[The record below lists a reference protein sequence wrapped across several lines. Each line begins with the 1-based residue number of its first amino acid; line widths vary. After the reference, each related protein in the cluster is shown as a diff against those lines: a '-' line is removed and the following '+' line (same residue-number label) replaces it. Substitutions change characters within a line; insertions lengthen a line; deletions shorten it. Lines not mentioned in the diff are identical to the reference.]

1 MVFVMKFVWVI
12 CMVGVV
18 AGYAHAEKRD
28 YHAQPFRLAVAIG
41 DSVTAGGTA
50 LSPEQCWVSLLA
62 GLINESQMKPVEI
75 VNNGIGANLISPRS
89 TLYDKSQKPSAL
101 ERYQEHVIAYRPDLV
116 LIAYGLGDALAG
128 SPLAPFLED
137 LRHIV
142 LDIKKQTGAVIVIV
156 NACFMTAF
164 DRHEPFNRASVASIE
179 GSNAALKSLA
189 EECDVLYADV
199 FSAQGMA
206 PWTVDPVDGV
216 HPNNLGHR
224 LIANRVFETLA
235 QNCSGLSEKTLELRK
250 TFKPW
255 RPTREKQI
263 QREFFE
269 KQHEKEK
276 K

>member
-1 MVFVMKFVWVI
+1 MVFRMRSVFVIGLLLVI
-12 CMVGVV
+12 TTSI
-18 AGYAHAEKRD
+18 HAEKRD
-28 YHAQPFRLAVAIG
+28 YRSQPFRMAVAIG

-89 TLYDKSQKPSAL
+89 ALYDRSQKPSAL

-128 SPLAPFLED
+128 SALAPFLED
-137 LRHIV
+137 LRRIV
-142 LDIKKQTGAVIVIV
+142 LDTKQQTGAVIVIV
-156 NACFMTAF
+156 NASFMTAF
-164 DRHEPFNRASVASIE
+164 ERHEPFNRASVASIE
-179 GSNAALKSLA
+179 GFNAALKRLA

-199 FSAQGMA
+199 YGALGMA
-206 PWTVDPVDGV
+206 SWTVDPVDGV

-269 KQHEKEK
+269 KKQK
-276 K
+276 

>member
-1 MVFVMKFVWVI
+1 MVCRMRSVFVIAVLVVLTRFV
-12 CMVGVV
+12 
-18 AGYAHAEKRD
+18 HAEKRD
-28 YHAQPFRLAVAIG
+28 YRSQPFRVGVAIG

-89 TLYDKSQKPSAL
+89 ALYEKSQKPSAL
-101 ERYQEHVIAYRPDLV
+101 ERYQEHVVAYRPDLV

-128 SPLAPFLED
+128 SALVQFLED
-137 LRHIV
+137 LRHMV
-142 LDIKKQTGAVIVIV
+142 LDIKQQTGALVVIV
-156 NACFMTAF
+156 NASFMTAF

-179 GSNAALKSLA
+179 GANAALKRLA

-199 FSAQGMA
+199 FGAQGMA

-224 LIANRVFETLA
+224 LIANRVFEALA
-235 QNCSGLSEKTLELRK
+235 QNCSGLSQKALELRK

-269 KQHEKEK
+269 KQQK
-276 K
+276 

>member
-1 MVFVMKFVWVI
+1 MVFRMRFA
-12 CMVGVV
+12 CLVGVLV
-18 AGYAHAEKRD
+18 IAAGSIHAEKRD
-28 YHAQPFRLAVAIG
+28 YGSQPFRLGVAIG

-50 LSPEQCWVSLLA
+50 LSPEECWVSLLA
-62 GLINESQMKPVEI
+62 RLINESQVKPVEM

-89 TLYDKSQKPSAL
+89 TLYEKSQKPSAQ

-116 LIAYGLGDALAG
+116 LFAYGLGDALAG
-128 SPLAPFLED
+128 SSLTQFLED
-137 LRHIV
+137 HRRIV
-142 LDIKKQTGAVIVIV
+142 LDIKQQTGAVVVIV
-156 NACFMTAF
+156 NASFMTAF
-164 DRHEPFNRASVASIE
+164 DRHEPFNRASVASIA
-179 GSNAALKSLA
+179 GANAALKRLA

-199 FSAQGMA
+199 FGAQGMA

-224 LIANRVFETLA
+224 LIANRVFEVLA
-235 QNCSGLSEKTLELRK
+235 QNCSGLSQKALELRK

-269 KQHEKEK
+269 KQQKQQR
-276 K
+276 

>member
-1 MVFVMKFVWVI
+1 MVWMRFVSVPCI
-12 CMVGVV
+12 VGVMT
-18 AGYAHAEKRD
+18 GSIYADKRD
-28 YHAQPFRLAVAIG
+28 YRSQPFRKAVAIG

-50 LSPEQCWVSLLA
+50 LSPEQSWVSLLT

-89 TLYDKSQKPSAL
+89 TLYDKSQKPAL
-101 ERYQEHVIAYRPDLV
+101 ERYPEHVIAYRPDLV

-137 LRHIV
+137 LRHMV

-179 GSNAALKSLA
+179 GSNAALRSLA

-199 FSAQGMA
+199 FIAQGMA

-235 QNCSGLSEKTLELRK
+235 QNCSGLSEKALELRK

-263 QREFFE
+263 QREFFK
-269 KQHEKEK
+269 KQQK
-276 K
+276 